1 MQTRIF
7 CRITCDVCR
16 KMFDVPATEYNYYKT
31 TTCSEACHAE
41 LRSRIAVK
49 RVPET
54 IGRADV
60 QKTRAGAYKASSL
73 CKPGATNSKALWW
86 SLRAPDGTLYHF
98 RNLAAFLRRKRR
110 LFTPET
116 LVIGTGGVSLA
127 YNGLRRLRPD
137 VQGQKNSWHGWTWG
151 IK

>member
-1 MQTRIF
+1 
-7 CRITCDVCR
+7 
-16 KMFDVPATEYNYYKT
+16 MFDVPATEYNYYKT

-116 LVIGTGGVSLA
+116 LVIGTGVSRWLIMASGGSVRMFKDKKTAGTAGHGV
-127 YNGLRRLRPD
+127 
-137 VQGQKNSWHGWTWG
+137 
-151 IK
+151 